1 MKEFNKSDKKMINMN
16 FENEK
21 DIFVGDTSTIYN
33 KIFNLKEKFEKQEEI
48 KVSLLF
54 YYKQYISWFVF
65 KIYF

>member
-1 MKEFNKSDKKMINMN
+1 MIDIIKEFNKSDKKMINMN
-16 FENEK
+16 FEKEK

-54 YYKQYISWFVF
+54 
-65 KIYF
+65 